1 MTKIKQPVLTGYV
14 KTAGPSGGASRE
26 LTEEEN
32 HPPER
37 IFSMG
42 KHSCS
47 GNEQVSVLSLQAFQD
62 GAAGLLGS
70 SVAVAC
76 GKSLRTA

>member
-1 MTKIKQPVLTGYV
+1 MTKN
-14 KTAGPSGGASRE
+14 KTASLNGLCENSRTIWGASRE

-42 KHSCS
+42 NK
-47 GNEQVSVLSLQAFQD
+47 QVSVLSLQAFQD